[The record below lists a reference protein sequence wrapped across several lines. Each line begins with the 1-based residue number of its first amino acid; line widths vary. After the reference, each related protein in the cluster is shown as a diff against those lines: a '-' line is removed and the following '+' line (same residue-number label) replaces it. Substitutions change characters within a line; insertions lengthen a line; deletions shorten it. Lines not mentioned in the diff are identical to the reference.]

1 MGKSLC
7 LLVAL
12 AVVGMSAKAAALEVS
27 SVIVLGEPGFPAVDS
42 AAPTNLQLQKL
53 LPQARLARAAEL
65 PDLLA
70 RHGTRLLVLPYG
82 SAFPEQAWPAIHHY
96 LQRGGN
102 LLVVG
107 GRPFTRAALRDDKGW
122 HLRPDSV
129 RFTRP
134 LMIDQYQ
141 PTPGSQGLQFLL
153 NPDVPVK
160 LPAFDWVRAYGLVIR
175 LSAVDLYKRGGSA
188 GALDA
193 RLDTLAWGSKD
204 GIKLAA
210 PVVQIDHLHNGFEG
224 GRWIF
229 VNAELT
235 PDFWSGANADMV
247 GLLAAQ
253 ASEGVDSFTVRPHLP
268 LYQTGEDIALDVACR
283 KADHGH
289 HRTVRITLFPEAQPA
304 QRTVLSEVAATAKVI
319 KMPAPA
325 APGLYGIEAA
335 LMEDGATR
343 ATYRSGFWMR
353 DQAYLRSG
361 PRLSVGGDYFELDGK
376 PLAVLGTTHMSSE
389 VQRQFFAQPNVA
401 VWERDLAHI
410 RAAGLNMIRTGW
422 WTGWDTICDGEGTP
436 SERAL
441 RTLEAYLMTARK
453 HGLPVQF
460 NFFAFVPDVL
470 GGKNPYLDPEA
481 VRRQK
486 ELVSKVVA
494 HFREVPFVAWDLINE
509 PSFSTRLWMMR
520 PNGDALEKTA
530 WNAWLDRR
538 YPDKA
543 VLAELWNAPQ
553 VAIEGP
559 VPPPSDAEF
568 WSRGVYA
575 GHNPLRV
582 YDYFQFAQESFA
594 AWTGGLRDAIRATG
608 SRQLITVGQDEGG
621 VQDRLSPAYWSRAT
635 DFTTNHSWWQNDALL
650 WDSLAAKQP
659 GQPMLIQETGL
670 QRELYPDEKARRT
683 LDSEAALLERKVA
696 LSFVRGAGAIQWLW
710 HANSYM
716 TDGNETPIGA
726 VRPDGT
732 EKPEAAV
739 LRKLAPFA
747 TALSPY
753 LRDLAPP
760 AVAVGHVAGGTVL
773 GAGRAAARGTTESGA
788 RARLP
793 RTHRARH
800 HRGKSPGRHARR
812 RPGRRRTGSPAL
824 AAGTHRPGV
833 AQPASLRG
841 PGWNAAGHRRRRA
854 GRTLAHPRA
863 RKRAW
868 PCSDGAASHLPPVRA
883 GAAGGAPD
891 HVVVRAS
898 QAECPGHPRLPRR
911 HGFPRNPARQG
922 AHLLDSRSRRACRGH
937 ATGGRALPTRAY
949 PRGHLRALRAEPHP
963 VARRPGLPHPA
974 WPQRPLRLRVGG
986 CPRSHPCS
994 HRQTHWGAHH
1004 PRPARRTRR
1013 HGHRGRDQT
1022 KGRGDLWLLDRVR
1035 RASWRRD
1042 FRDASQFA
1050 GTP

>member
-410 RAAGLNMIRTGW
+410 RAAGMNMIRTGW

-582 YDYFQFAQESFA
+582 YDYFQFAQDSFA

-760 AVAVGHVAGGTVL
+760 AVAVVTSQAAQFSVLGELQLEAQRKAVRALAYHARIVPAIIAENRLADMPDVALAGVALAVLPSPQALTDQAWHSLLAFVDRGGTLLVT
-773 GAGRAAARGTTESGA
+773 GAVERDEHWRIRA
-788 RARLP
+788 RASELGLAATARPLTYHQSELALP
-793 RTHRARH
+793 GEPPITLSFEQAKQSALDTLAFTDGTGFREIRH
-800 HRGKSPGRHARR
+800 GKGRIFWTADPIELAEGTQPAGALYRHVLTRVGISERFALNPTPSPGVLVC
-812 RPGRRRTGSPAL
+812 PIPLGRNVLYVFVSEDA
-824 AAGTHRPGV
+824 HD
-833 AQPASLRG
+833 
-841 PGWNAAGHRRRRA
+841 
-854 GRTLAHPRA
+854 RTLALTDKP
-863 RKRAW
+863 
-868 PCSDGAASHLPPVRA
+868 
-883 GAAGGAPD
+883 
-891 HVVVRAS
+891 
-898 QAECPGHPRLPRR
+898 
-911 HGFPRNPARQG
+911 
-922 AHLLDSRSRRACRGH
+922 
-937 ATGGRALPTRAY
+937 TGVHIPLALPAERAAMAIVDGTK
-949 PRGHLRALRAEPHP
+949 RRV
-963 VARRPGLPHPA
+963 VATYG
-974 WPQRPLRLRVGG
+974 
-986 CPRSHPCS
+986 
-994 HRQTHWGAHH
+994 
-1004 PRPARRTRR
+1004 
-1013 HGHRGRDQT
+1013 
-1022 KGRGDLWLLDRVR
+1022 
-1035 RASWRRD
+1035 
-1042 FRDASQFA
+1042 F
-1050 GTP
+1050 